1 MEVILLILIV
11 LILGVLIV
19 VLSLLTRTITKL
31 NHLEEAGLN
40 SMESSLKRQTDMALP
55 NDMQARF
62 DSILEKHE
70 AYLDEL
76 LRTTTNS
83 FDKKLHSSL
92 DMSIQNQLHAYQSA
106 LSTQQEL
113 MLGEIKQLSK
123 SIGNKK
129 HSMQADIDSITN
141 DIKKQY
147 QQRLANHF
155 TDLAWQYINETLASS
170 VDLHS
175 QKTAI
180 FKNLSEIQKELKK
193 DYSDVDKI
201 TK

>member
-55 NDMQARF
+55 SDMQTRF

-92 DMSIQNQLHAYQSA
+92 DVSIQNQLHAYQSA

-180 FKNLSEIQKELKK
+180 FKNLSEIQKKLKK